1 VLWVTLHIAISSH
14 FCQTN
19 EYDLKKPDTFVTSSN
34 LSWPHQSN
42 WFPRCYSTKM
52 LCFYVC
58 RSSCSVGVPSC
69 LIFQI
74 YLVYQWTES
83 KYEIKGQRQFQYYL
97 SVSEIVWE
105 GNYAFTGL
113 HSKCSQIFFLYVY
126 CMSNRFQLFLLPSF
140 KKILCDHL
148 FFKFHFEILLKN
160 SRSNARGI
168 T

>member
-42 WFPRCYSTKM
+42 WFPQCYSTKM

-58 RSSCSVGVPSC
+58 RSSCSVGVPIC

-74 YLVYQWTES
+74 YLVYSINEHNPNMKLRANVNFSTTFLSPRLYEKGTMHLLVS
-83 KYEIKGQRQFQYYL
+83 IANVVKY
-97 SVSEIVWE
+97 
-105 GNYAFTGL
+105 
-113 HSKCSQIFFLYVY
+113 FFLYVY

-140 KKILCDHL
+140 KKYCVIILEFL
-148 FFKFHFEILLKN
+148 FSNFTLKFC
-160 SRSNARGI
+160 
-168 T
+168 